1 MSIRNYE
8 HERLMSDPQYPA
20 QITRRTLLMGL
31 AALPGLLL
39 LPSCAKAPSSGITSP
54 ASGPQ
59 LFVTLTVAGRVNPSY
74 YYFVLFNLN
83 NAPGPG
89 NTGVTGP
96 IPVVTAPY
104 ANPFAAGAYVRY
116 VEYAGGQFG
125 YNGISADLLTPQP
138 LGAANL
144 VQASV
149 SGSTLSF
156 QLPISALAT
165 PTIAVSQIQTIQVN
179 FVTTNVLPPPSDT
192 LPNPPKVYDALQIS
206 GQSSSNSYLNI
217 IAGINGVIQPY
228 NYQNTSSGT
237 VLEYVNGVSVPATDQ
252 AGLTTADLSV
262 INFSLQITSQ

>member
-1 MSIRNYE
+1 
-8 HERLMSDPQYPA
+8 MSDSLEPTK
-20 QITRRTLLMGL
+20 ITRRTLLT
-31 AALPGLLL
+31 ALPALLL
-39 LPSCAKAPSSGITSP
+39 LPSGCAKAPSGGITSP

-59 LFVTLTVAGRVNPSY
+59 LFVTLTVAGRINPSY

-96 IPVVTAPY
+96 VPVVAVPY
-104 ANPFAAGAYVRY
+104 GNGFAAGAFLRY
-116 VEYAGGQFG
+116 VEVNGNQFN

-144 VQASV
+144 VQASA

-165 PTIAVSQIQTIQVN
+165 PAIAVSQIQTIQVN
-179 FVTTNVLPPPSDT
+179 FVTTNVTPPPGDT
-192 LPNPPKVYDALQIS
+192 LPNPPKVFDALQIS
-206 GQSSSNSYLNI
+206 GQSSANSYLNI

-228 NYQNTSSGT
+228 SYQNTSSGT
-237 VLEYVNGVSVPATDQ
+237 VLQYVNGLSVPATDQ

-262 INFSLQITSQ
+262 VNFNLQITSQ

>member
-1 MSIRNYE
+1 
-8 HERLMSDPQYPA
+8 MSDPTEPSK
-20 QITRRTLLMGL
+20 ITRRTLL
-31 AALPGLLL
+31 AALPALLL
-39 LPSCAKAPSSGITSP
+39 LPAGCAKGPGGGVTSP
-54 ASGPQ
+54 SSGPQ
-59 LFVTLTVAGRVNPSY
+59 LFVTLTVAGRINPSY

-83 NAPGPG
+83 NTPGPG
-89 NTGVTGP
+89 NTSVTGP
-96 IPVVTAPY
+96 IPVVAAPY
-104 ANPFAAGAYVRY
+104 GNGFAAGAFQRY
-116 VEYAGGQFG
+116 VVYNGNQFN

-149 SGSTLSF
+149 SGSSLTF

-179 FVTTNVLPPPSDT
+179 FVATNVTPPPSDT
-192 LPNPPKVYDALQIS
+192 LPNPPKAYSALQVS
-206 GQSSSNSYLNI
+206 GQSNSSSYLNI

-228 NYQNTSSGT
+228 SYQNTSSGT

>member
-1 MSIRNYE
+1 
-8 HERLMSDPQYPA
+8 MSDPLEPA
-20 QITRRTLLMGL
+20 KITRRTLL

-39 LPSCAKAPSSGITSP
+39 LPAGCAKGPSSGITSP
-54 ASGPQ
+54 SSGPQ
-59 LFVTLTVAGRVNPSY
+59 IFVTLTVAGRINPSY

-83 NAPGPG
+83 NTASLG

-96 IPVVTAPY
+96 VPVVAPPY

-116 VEYAGGQFG
+116 VEYAGGQFS

-149 SGSTLSF
+149 SGSTLTF

-165 PTIAVSQIQTIQVN
+165 PTIAVSQIQRIEVN
-179 FVTTNVLPPPSDT
+179 FVTTNVLPPPGDT
-192 LPNPPKVYDALQIS
+192 LPNPPKVYDSLQIS
-206 GQSSSNSYLNI
+206 GQAISSSYLDI
-217 IAGINGVIQPY
+217 IAGINGVIQPLS
-228 NYQNTSSGT
+228 YQNTSSST
-237 VLEYVNGVSVPATDQ
+237 VLEYVNGGSVPATDQ
-252 AGLTTADLSV
+252 SGLTTADLSV